1 MMPVP
6 KLENWRKNKM
16 VEAKLRELMENY
28 NIQMIL
34 FVHPDLGTVQLKKDE
49 TWYIHGRKIN
59 RESNDLPKLVSKLE
73 EKIINED
80 YEDLLLLIR
89 KIKEVL

>member
-1 MMPVP
+1 MMHVP

-16 VEAKLRELMENY
+16 VEAKLREIMEDY

-34 FVHPDLGTVQLKKDE
+34 FVHPDLGTVQLNEKK
-49 TWYIHGRKIN
+49 TVYWGGRKHKTE
-59 RESNDLPKLVSKLE
+59 RDLSKLVSKLE
-73 EKIINED
+73 EKVINED